1 MCWSLSYLNKVAGF
15 RQSSPCRKWNENY
28 ESSFSSA
35 KEPTAM
41 VIMFENFFMF
51 DQMFLSSQVKRSVI
65 ISNGKYELPCNF
77 PNCLQ

>member
-28 ESSFSSA
+28 ESSFTSA

-41 VIMFENFFMF
+41 VIMF
-51 DQMFLSSQVKRSVI
+51 
-65 ISNGKYELPCNF
+65 
-77 PNCLQ
+77 